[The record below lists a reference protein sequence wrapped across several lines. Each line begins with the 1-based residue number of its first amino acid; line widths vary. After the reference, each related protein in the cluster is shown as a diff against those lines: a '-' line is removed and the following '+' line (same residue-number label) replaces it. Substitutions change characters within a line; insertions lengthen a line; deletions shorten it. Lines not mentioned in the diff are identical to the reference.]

1 VSIAGNVADTY
12 RISGQAGRNTDA
24 LDVIIAAFW
33 PAAVLLAIEMFVSR
47 LWPKSFPAQTVRWTA
62 TLGLGFVA
70 AFMSWI
76 HLSDLLASRGQPGT
90 VASLGPLA
98 IDGLAIMATALILAN
113 RGHKLDEAPAVDE
126 AATDLDA
133 YVAEVATDIGRL
145 QAEVQ
150 DLRTGPVATEAD
162 VAESEAA
169 FRGEGL
175 SSVAD
180 EAQSYL
186 ARLNGQLDSATTPA
200 HPLDARPAAVR
211 AEVKAESVPG
221 YAGNLIKAWAMAD
234 PDQRPRPGQVDQ
246 AVALAC
252 EVSPRQARR
261 WRYALLGS

>member
-1 VSIAGNVADTY
+1 
-12 RISGQAGRNTDA
+12 
-24 LDVIIAAFW
+24 
-33 PAAVLLAIEMFVSR
+33 
-47 LWPKSFPAQTVRWTA
+47 
-62 TLGLGFVA
+62 
-70 AFMSWI
+70 
-76 HLSDLLASRGQPGT
+76 
-90 VASLGPLA
+90 
-98 IDGLAIMATALILAN
+98 MATALILAN

-126 AATDLDA
+126 
-133 YVAEVATDIGRL
+133 VAESVP
-145 QAEVQ
+145 AELANWTANGGQV
-150 DLRTGPVATEAD
+150 RKHWTGPVATEAD

-175 SSVAD
+175 PSVAD

-186 ARLNGQLDSATTPA
+186 ARLDTELDATTTPA
-200 HPLDARPAAVR
+200 HPLETMQAMVRAGSR